1 MIRDL
6 KWLGLDWDE
15 GPTNG
20 GPHAPY
26 RQSERAQIYMCARH
40 ADRPSPARRVA
51 HPSAISF
58 VCAARRRV
66 LPPRGRFDVALSL
79 VCCQSID
86 TA

>member
-26 RQSERAQIYMCARH
+26 RQSERAQIYMCAPRPLLR
-40 ADRPSPARRVA
+40 APNWLSQRPATAFTLAPPPSPAIRLRRA
-51 HPSAISF
+51 S
-58 VCAARRRV
+58 
-66 LPPRGRFDVALSL
+66 
-79 VCCQSID
+79 
-86 TA
+86 